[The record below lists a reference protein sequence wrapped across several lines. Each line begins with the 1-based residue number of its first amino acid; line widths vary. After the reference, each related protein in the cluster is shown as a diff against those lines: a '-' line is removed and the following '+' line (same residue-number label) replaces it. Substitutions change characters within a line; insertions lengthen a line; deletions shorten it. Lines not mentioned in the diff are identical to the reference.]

1 MKPVATAKPDQNRA
15 AVDPWTLVHF
25 AAGLAAGLTEV
36 PFSGAMGAA
45 VAYEG
50 LEQIFERTEPGQEFF
65 ETSGPEHPAN
75 AVVDLAVFA
84 VGHWLG
90 RRWNRSG

>member
-1 MKPVATAKPDQNRA
+1 MRLVATRKPHQNQA
-15 AVDPWTLVHF
+15 AADPWTVVHL
-25 AAGLAAGLTEV
+25 AAGLAAGLMEL
-36 PFSGAMGAA
+36 PFPWVMGVATGYEA
-45 VAYEG
+45 V
-50 LEQIFERTEPGQEFF
+50 EQVFERTETGKEFF

-84 VGHWLG
+84 LGHWLG